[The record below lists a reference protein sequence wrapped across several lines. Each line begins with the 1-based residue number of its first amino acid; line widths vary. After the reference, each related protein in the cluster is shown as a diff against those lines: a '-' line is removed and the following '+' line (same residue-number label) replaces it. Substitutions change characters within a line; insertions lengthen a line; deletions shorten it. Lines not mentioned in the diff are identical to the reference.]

1 LFHAAKG
8 TILTEVP
15 QAANKPKTQFQFIIS
30 VFNHTVMYMNICRTC
45 GKPTA
50 NSQITT

>member
-15 QAANKPKTQFQFIIS
+15 QAANKPKTQFQKHSSLS
-30 VFNHTVMYMNICRTC
+30 VFLTI
-45 GKPTA
+45 
-50 NSQITT
+50 Q